1 MTTLD
6 VSVPGELRLVLRGA
20 AENAILET
28 LRHWPYW
35 LRVEVE
41 RDPADQ
47 AQCRSITLI
56 TGRNQ
61 EATIREVLR
70 RSFRMTFPPEGGDRP
85 LVVELASEVKV
96 SRHRSRLGRA

>member
-6 VSVPGELRLVLRGA
+6 MSTPGELRLVLRGA
-20 AENAILET
+20 AENVILNT
-28 LRHWPYW
+28 LRHWPHW

-41 RDPADQ
+41 HDPADR
-47 AQCRSITLI
+47 AEYRSVTLI

-85 LVVELASEVKV
+85 LVVDAPAEPA
-96 SRHRSRLGRA
+96 RSRQRRDRS

>member
-6 VSVPGELRLVLRGA
+6 MSTPGELRLVLRGA
-20 AENAILET
+20 AENAILNT
-28 LRHWPYW
+28 LRHWPHW

-41 RDPADQ
+41 RDPADR
-47 AQCRSITLI
+47 ALYRSITLI

-70 RSFRMTFPPEGGDRP
+70 RSFRMTFPPEGGERS
-85 LVVELASEVKV
+85 LEVEAPSEPV
-96 SRHRSRLGRA
+96 RRRSRAQRD